1 MKWVKLITPILL
13 IVAIWSSCSTT
24 RFVQAETVRTDSI
37 YISQVQR
44 DSIYMHDSIYVHAKG
59 DTVVVESFR
68 YIYRDKLVRDTVYVN
83 HTDTISEPYPVEKQL
98 SRWEQMKLELGGLAI
113 GLIIAAVIALAVA
126 AWRRYFL

>member
-24 RFVQAETVRTDSI
+24 RFVPVETVKTDSI

-59 DTVVVESFR
+59 DTVVVERFR